1 MLAALRCS
9 RVARLP
15 NWREATLSFLQT
27 IMGVRQAFFEQR
39 RSLREDVRFP
49 AWVDIGSGE
58 LRECTVLDVSDEGA
72 RIAIQ
77 APHELPEVFYLVL
90 SRNGTRRP
98 CRLIWRSK
106 DEAGLFYLG
115 PLDRD
120 PRRSMA

>member
-1 MLAALRCS
+1 MMRPH
-9 RVARLP
+9 ARLP
-15 NWREATLSFLQT
+15 YFREATLSLLQT
-27 IMGVRQAFFEQR
+27 IMGGVRQAFIEQR

-49 AWVDIGSGE
+49 AWIDVGGGE

-77 APHELPEVFYLVL
+77 APHQLPVVFYMVL

-115 PLDRD
+115 PLNRVS
-120 PRRSMA
+120 PGILA